1 MTNKIAIFSGRFDP
15 PHLGHIITLHK
26 ILTCYSKVIVPIL
39 DYEGRCLSA
48 FDALSDFFEYKS
60 LVFPSYMQNKVYFLI
75 NKTHFGKIT
84 EGEIKGIC
92 RLAGEDDDL
101 SQFVYVGGNEKV
113 NKHIESLKCIKVEHF
128 QRSTSINATDIRN
141 RG

>member
-1 MTNKIAIFSGRFDP
+1 MINKIAIFSGRFDP

-48 FDALSDFFEYKS
+48 NDALEAFFEYK
-60 LVFPSYMQNKVYFLI
+60 LITFPSYMYNKVYFLT
-75 NKTHFGKIT
+75 NKIHFGKIT
-84 EGEIKGIC
+84 KDEIRDIC

-101 SQFVYVGGNEKV
+101 SKFVYVGGNEEV
-113 NKHIESLKCIKVEHF
+113 NEHIKKLKCIEVDYF
-128 QRSTSINATDIRN
+128 PRYTNINATDIRN